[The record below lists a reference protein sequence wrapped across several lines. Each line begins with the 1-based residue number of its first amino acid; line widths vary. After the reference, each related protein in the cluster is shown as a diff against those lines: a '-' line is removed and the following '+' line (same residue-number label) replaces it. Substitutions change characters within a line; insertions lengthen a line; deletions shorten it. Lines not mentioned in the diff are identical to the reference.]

1 MLDPLPGAPPRPAD
15 LDRRLAEAAAR
26 RSPAD
31 PPRTHHLRGGQPR
44 FTNRL
49 VLERSPYLR
58 QHAHNPVDWWPWGA
72 QAFAEAAARGVP
84 VFLSV
89 GYSTCHWCHVME
101 GESFEDEAIAAVLN
115 SQYLAIK
122 VDREERPDVDQLYMT
137 AVQLLTGQGGWPM
150 SVWLTPGGEPFFGGT
165 YFPPRDGVRGA
176 SRGFLSLLEEISAVY
191 EGAPEK
197 VARASG
203 SLTAAVRT
211 ALAPAGPPGQARPGL
226 AVVDGAVAGWVRL
239 LDPLHGGVRGAP
251 KFPSS
256 MPVRLLLRHHRR
268 TGQAGSLDAAVRT
281 LDGMAR
287 GGIHDQ
293 LGGGFH
299 RYSTDQRWLVPHFE
313 KMLYD
318 NALLIMAYAE
328 GWQVTG
334 SETWARVARDTA
346 EMVLRDF
353 AAPDGGFA
361 SGSDADSEGE
371 EGRCFAWSEAEIR
384 GLLGDRAEQFCAFHG
399 VTAGGNWDG
408 VNVLHVPVP
417 DEAEW
422 RALAGAR
429 RTLLEARNRRPQP
442 LRDDK
447 VLAAWNG
454 LMIEALAFAGRVLD
468 EPRWVEAAAGA
479 AGFVLDRLVV
489 DGRLRRGWLGGPS
502 ATPGFLDDHA
512 FLASGLLELFAATAE
527 PRWLGGAV
535 RMAEA
540 IERHFGD
547 PGRGGWFQSADD
559 HERLLVREK
568 PAHDGAEP
576 AGSSV
581 AVQALLRLSAY
592 TGDDRWRDAAERAL
606 LNDGPALEA
615 APMARA
621 ELLLGLE
628 LAHGPQREVVLTW
641 PDRAPPPAD
650 LLSVLR
656 RAHLPGLA
664 LISGP
669 ASAVARA
676 AGLAPLAAARRPID
690 GRPTAFVCER
700 GACRLPVFD
709 PVSLAGQL
717 GLGADPRSPDGA

>member
-1 MLDPLPGAPPRPAD
+1 
-15 LDRRLAEAAAR
+15 
-26 RSPAD
+26 
-31 PPRTHHLRGGQPR
+31 
-44 FTNRL
+44 
-49 VLERSPYLR
+49 
-58 QHAHNPVDWWPWGA
+58 
-72 QAFAEAAARGVP
+72 
-84 VFLSV
+84 
-89 GYSTCHWCHVME
+89 ME
-101 GESFEDEAIAAVLN
+101 GESFEDEAIAGVLN
-115 SQYLAIK
+115 GRYVPIK

-137 AVQLLTGQGGWPM
+137 AVQLLTGHGGWPM
-150 SVWLTPGGEPFFGGT
+150 SVWLTPAGEPFFGGT
-165 YFPPRDGVRGA
+165 YFPPRDGARGGQ
-176 SRGFLSLLEEISAVY
+176 RGFLSILEEISAVY
-191 EGAPEK
+191 GGEPEK
-197 VARASG
+197 VARASA
-203 SLTAAVRT
+203 SLTEAVRS
-211 ALAPAGPPGQARPGL
+211 AMAASGPPGRVLPGL
-226 AVVDGAVAGWVRL
+226 AVIDGAVERWLRQ
-239 LDPLHGGVRGAP
+239 LDPVHGGVRGAP

-268 TGQAGSLDAAVRT
+268 TGDRRSLDAATRT
-281 LDGMAR
+281 LDGMAA

-299 RYSTDQRWLVPHFE
+299 RYSTDERWLVPHFE

-318 NALLIMAYAE
+318 NALLVLAYTE
-328 GWQVTG
+328 GWQVTR
-334 SETWARVARDTA
+334 SETWARVARDTV

-353 AAPDGGFA
+353 AAPGGGFA
-361 SGSDADSEGE
+361 SASDADSEGE
-371 EGRCFAWSEAEIR
+371 EGRSFAWSAAEIDALLGAEAER
-384 GLLGDRAEQFCAFHG
+384 FKAFHG
-399 VTAGGNWDG
+399 VTADGNWDG
-408 VNVLHVPVP
+408 VNVLHVPRP
-417 DEAEW
+417 DEAAW

-429 RTLLEARNRRPQP
+429 RRLLDARGRRIQP

-454 LMIEALAFAGRVLD
+454 LMIEALALAGRVFD
-468 EPRWVEAAAGA
+468 EPRWVEAAERA
-479 AGFVLDRLVV
+479 ADFLLGHLVV
-489 DGRLRRGWLGGPS
+489 EGRLRRGWLAGPS
-502 ATPGFLDDHA
+502 STLAFLDDHA
-512 FLASGLLELFAATAE
+512 FLAAGLLELFAATAE
-527 PRWLGGAV
+527 PRWLTAAV
-535 RMAEA
+535 TLAEA
-540 IERHFGD
+540 LERHFGD
-547 PGRGGWFQSADD
+547 AVRGGWFQSADD

-650 LLSVLR
+650 LLAVLR

-676 AGLAPLAAARRPID
+676 AGVAPLAEARQPVD

-700 GACRLPVFD
+700 GACRLPIFD

-717 GLGADPRSPDGA
+717 GLGPDPESPGGG